1 MKLTTRELVTIAV
14 FGTLWGIVEIS
25 LGTVLKS
32 LNLPLSGVILS
43 TFGLA
48 VAMIGRVF
56 VPRRGSTLFTGVIA
70 MLLKLFSLGG
80 VIIAP
85 MIAIFAEALVAEVVL
100 SLFKRPR
107 RGIFMLAGGLGVL
120 WVLVHPF
127 IANPLLYG
135 RTVFVV
141 WLDLLDKGSRLIGLD
156 SNAVLWI
163 LLSMVAMHLAA
174 GALAGWLAWDIGNQL
189 QVRLGKS
196 FSPSSQSVSS
206 KEEKPL

>member
-163 LLSMVAMHLAA
+163 LLSMAAMHLAA